1 MTETSNQ
8 IAISARAVAKR
19 YKMFSNA
26 RQMVAH
32 QFGLRDLPFFGRSHI
47 PEFSALEGVTFD
59 LARGERIGLI
69 GRNGAGKTTLLK
81 LITRSLAPTEGSITV
96 NGSVQA
102 LMSTGIGFHP
112 EFTGR
117 QNIDATLQYY
127 GLHGDTYAAALDDVI
142 RFVELGK
149 YLDQPYSTYSLGMQ
163 SRTQFAVATA
173 FRPDI
178 LLIDEILGAGDGYFA
193 AKSADRMKRLIG
205 SGCTMILVSH
215 SAETILQ
222 FCERVIWLRD
232 GSVHRDGPAKQILA
246 EYEQE
251 MADLA
256 KAGAGAKAA
265 SLKST
270 DPFVLPA
277 TLRTEFVEQH
287 VRAAEPVIDAA
298 GREIAELR
306 DDGTTIRRFPGR
318 DGVRIAD
325 VFLRRTAEENG
336 GLQVGEGIAVRVLLK
351 GPAGETMALRCHTLV
366 YSLSGDRLGRAG
378 GEVECRFDMSGSGA
392 VEGLIEPL
400 LFGPGQFVVSI
411 LVEDAQG
418 PVLAEEARYDLWSR
432 CAALSYAPTN
442 ESDPPQLLF
451 DGFVERGP
459 LASEKTRLQG
469 MV

>member
-1 MTETSNQ
+1 VTEPRHP

-32 QFGLRDLPFFGRSHI
+32 QFGLRDLPFFDRPEI

-81 LITRSLAPTEGSITV
+81 LITRSLAPTEGSIDV

-127 GLHGDTYAAALDDVI
+127 GLHGDAYAAAMDDVI

-178 LLIDEILGAGDGYFA
+178 LLIDEVLGAGDGYFA

-232 GSVHRDGPAKQILA
+232 GSVHRDGPAKPILA

-270 DPFVLPA
+270 DPFALPA
-277 TLRTEFVEQH
+277 TLRTDFVDQH
-287 VRAAEPVIDAA
+287 VRAAEPVADAV
-298 GREIAELR
+298 GREITELR
-306 DDGTTIRRFPGR
+306 ENGMAIRRFPGK

-325 VFLRRTAEENG
+325 VALRRTGEESG

-351 GPAGETMALRCHTLV
+351 GPANEAMALRCHTLV
-366 YSLSGDRLGRAG
+366 YSLSGDRLARAG
-378 GEVECRFDMSGSGA
+378 GEIECRFDTSGSGA

-400 LFGPGQFVVSI
+400 QLGPGQFVVSI
-411 LVEDAQG
+411 LVEDARL
-418 PVLAEEARYDLWSR
+418 PELVEEARYDLWSR

-442 ESDPPQLLF
+442 ESDPPQILF
-451 DGFVERGP
+451 DGLVQQGTSEAER
-459 LASEKTRLQG
+459 TRLLG
-469 MV
+469 MT

>member
-1 MTETSNQ
+1 MIQSGRS
-8 IAISARAVAKR
+8 IAISARGVTKR
-19 YKMFSNA
+19 YKMFRNA

-32 QFGLRDLPFFGRSHI
+32 QFGLRDLPFFTRREV
-47 PEFSALEGVTFD
+47 PEFTALAGVTFD

-81 LITRSLAPTEGSITV
+81 LITRSLAPTDGCIDV
-96 NGSVQA
+96 HGSVQA

-127 GLHGDTYAAALDDVI
+127 GLHGDAYAAAIDDVI

-173 FRPDI
+173 FHPDI
-178 LLIDEILGAGDGYFA
+178 LLIDEVLGAGDGYFA

-205 SGCTMILVSH
+205 SGCTMIMVSH
-215 SAETILQ
+215 STDLIEQ

-232 GSVHRDGPAKQILA
+232 GHVHRDGEATPILA

-256 KAGAGAKAA
+256 RAGAGARAA
-265 SLKST
+265 APKSLN
-270 DPFVLPA
+270 PFSLPA
-277 TLRTEFVEQH
+277 MLRTDFVEQH
-287 VRAAEPVIDAA
+287 VRAAEPISELSGEGVVERLGGDA
-298 GREIAELR
+298 EIH
-306 DDGTTIRRFPGR
+306 RFPGQP
-318 DGVRIAD
+318 GVRITD
-325 VFLRRTAEENG
+325 VSLSRAGEESG
-336 GLQVGEGIAVRVLLK
+336 GLQVGEEIRARVCLA
-351 GPAGETMALRCHTLV
+351 GPVGTMTALRCHLLV
-366 YSLSGDRLGRAG
+366 YTLSGDRLARAS
-378 GEVECRFDMSGSGA
+378 GEVECSFDKSGAGA
-392 VEGLIEPL
+392 VEGLIGPL
-400 LFGPGQFVVSI
+400 QIGPGQFVVSV
-411 LVEDAQG
+411 LVEDAQR
-418 PVLAEEARYDLWSR
+418 PALSESARYDLWSR

-442 ESDPPQLLF
+442 ESDPPLILF
-451 DGFVERGP
+451 DGFVQQG
-459 LASEKTRLQG
+459 ASELEKTRMAG

>member
-1 MTETSNQ
+1 MTEPSNP
-8 IAISARAVAKR
+8 IAISARAVGKR
-19 YKMFSNA
+19 YKMFGNA

-32 QFGLRDLPFFGRSHI
+32 QFGLRDLPFFRRSEI
-47 PEFSALEGVTFD
+47 PEFVALDGVTFD

-127 GLHGDTYAAALDDVI
+127 GLHGDAYAAAMDDVI

-232 GSVHRDGPAKQILA
+232 GSVHRDGRAKPILA

-256 KAGAGAKAA
+256 KAGAGANAA

-270 DPFVLPA
+270 DPFALPA
-277 TLRTEFVEQH
+277 TLRTDFVDQH
-287 VRAAEPVIDAA
+287 VRAAEPVADAA
-298 GREIAELR
+298 GREVAGQR
-306 DDGTTIRRFPGR
+306 KDGTTVHHFPGQ
-318 DGVRIAD
+318 DDVRIAD
-325 VFLRRTAEENG
+325 VVMCRTGAGSG
-336 GLQVGEGIAVRVLLK
+336 GLQVGEGIAVGVLLK
-351 GPAGETMALRCHTLV
+351 GPADKTVVLRCHTLV
-366 YSLSGDRLGRAG
+366 YSLSGDRLARAG
-378 GEVECRFDMSGSGA
+378 GEVDCRFDPTGSGA

-400 LFGPGQFVVSI
+400 QFGPGQFVVSV
-411 LVEDAQG
+411 LVEDARL
-418 PVLAEEARYDLWSR
+418 PALAEEARYDLWSR

-442 ESDPPQLLF
+442 EADPPHILF
-451 DGFVERGP
+451 DGLVQQGA
-459 LASEKTRLQG
+459 LAWEKTRLQG
-469 MV
+469 MA